1 MESLLS
7 IGFRNALAA
16 TLLALLAFVVDR
28 IFRRP
33 ALSHCFWLLVL
44 IKLVTPPLLHV
55 PLPRMTRPTLPAAD
69 LAEEVPAIA
78 TPSLSSSSEPPPIA
92 APLPSMPVD
101 ASAAAPV
108 DPEPNARIPR
118 TALVPG
124 VWLAGSLAW
133 WGAAVVRMRRFSR
146 LLRLTKEAPVEVQDR
161 VRRLAGL
168 LGLRRRPAVVFVP
181 GTVSPLL
188 WAPGWSARLLVPQAL
203 WERFD
208 DEQRDSLLVHELA
221 HLRRRDH
228 WVRRLELVALG
239 LYWWHPVAWWAR

>member
-101 ASAAAPV
+101 ASAWMGALPRRST
-108 DPEPNARIPR
+108 PNR
-118 TALVPG
+118 TRVFPGRRSFRECGWRVPSPG
-124 VWLAGSLAW
+124 
-133 WGAAVVRMRRFSR
+133 GA
-146 LLRLTKEAPVEVQDR
+146 LRLC
-161 VRRLAGL
+161 G
-168 LGLRRRPAVVFVP
+168 
-181 GTVSPLL
+181 
-188 WAPGWSARLLVPQAL
+188 
-203 WERFD
+203 
-208 DEQRDSLLVHELA
+208 
-221 HLRRRDH
+221 
-228 WVRRLELVALG
+228 
-239 LYWWHPVAWWAR
+239 